1 MTTEARDTVHVVV
14 LGASPKPHR
23 YAYQAVQ
30 LLHDHGYLV
39 TPVHP
44 KAESVAGQPVVPH
57 LEAVHKPV
65 HTLTLYLNPARL
77 EPLGDLIIGLAPER
91 VIFNPGSESPLLQQQ
106 LEQAGIDWI
115 EACTLVMLRMGT
127 F

>member
-1 MTTEARDTVHVVV
+1 MV

-30 LLHDHGYLV
+30 LLSDHGFRV

-44 KAESVAGQPVVPH
+44 RAGEVAGVAAMPR
-57 LEAVHKPV
+57 LEDVAGPV

-77 EPLGDLIIGLAPER
+77 EPLGALIVALAPQR
-91 VIFNPGSESPLLQQQ
+91 VIFNPGSESPALQQQ
-106 LEQAGIDWI
+106 LDAAGISWI
-115 EACTLVMLRMGT
+115 EACTLVLLRMGT